1 MIEVLMLYLIIPKRL
16 NFLQMSRYSTYGEQ
30 RFRQQF
36 EKKFDFMSFNT
47 ELTTR
52 FFGSR
57 KAIAFD
63 PSYISKSGK
72 RTPYLG
78 RFWSGCA
85 GAVKKGL
92 ELSGIAAI
100 DIDLR
105 QCLHLEAIQTAPVQT
120 LGKVSM
126 SLIQWYAQIICDRAK
141 ELQKI
146 SYIVVADAYFS
157 KKEFVDKLLNAGFT
171 LVSKLRDD
179 ANLMY
184 KSTEAHTGKKGA
196 PKKYAGKINLKELD
210 LSHFT
215 PLSYTEKIE
224 AFSAIV
230 YSKAL
235 KRDILLVVEQFTC
248 GSKVIQRLIFSTD
261 ITACPT
267 EVLDY
272 YHCRFQIEFCYRDA
286 KQATGLTHCQARSLN
301 KLSFHFNASLTAVNI
316 AKTVHWNCPET
327 KEKPFSIANA
337 KTLCHNAF
345 LLNRFIV
352 LFGIKPNTIKNHQ
365 YIKELLYYGTIAA

>member
-1 MIEVLMLYLIIPKRL
+1 MIEVLLLYLIIPKRL

-36 EKKFDFMSFNT
+36 EKKFDFMSFNI
-47 ELTTR
+47 ELTAN

-72 RTPYLG
+72 KTPYMG

-85 GAVKKGL
+85 GVVKKGL

-100 DIDLR
+100 DIDLH
-105 QCLHLEAIQTAPVQT
+105 QCLHLEAVQT
-120 LGKVSM
+120 VPVKTLGVVCM
-126 SLIQWYAQIICDRAK
+126 TLIQWYAQILCDRVK

-146 SYIVVADAYFS
+146 SSIVVADAYFS
-157 KKEFVDKLLNAGFT
+157 KKKFVDKLLNVGFT

-184 KSTEAHTGKKGA
+184 KSAEAHTGKKGA
-196 PKKYAGKINLKELD
+196 PRKYAGKINLKELD
-210 LSHFT
+210 LSYFT
-215 PLSYTEKIE
+215 QFSYTEKID

-235 KRDILLVVEQFTC
+235 KRDILLVVERFTC
-248 GSKVIQRLIFSTD
+248 AEKVIQRLIFSTD
-261 ITACPT
+261 IIANPI

-286 KQATGLTHCQARSLN
+286 KQATGLTHCQARSIN

-316 AKTVHWNCPET
+316 AKAVHWSCPKT

-345 LLNRFIV
+345 MLNRFIE